1 MHPSGQTADPPVPG
15 RLRLL
20 LILGGVTAVG
30 PLSIDAYLPGFPDI
44 AEDLGA
50 SESAVQLTL
59 ASFLVMMAVGQLV
72 LGPLSDGWGRR
83 RPALIGLTVY
93 VLASLA
99 CAAAPSVE
107 VLVALRA
114 VQGLA
119 GAAGV
124 VIARAV
130 VRDLFTGSDLTRFF
144 ARLTLV
150 FGLGPIVAPTLGS
163 LLLEITGWR
172 GIFLMLA
179 ALGAVVV
186 GAAVAWLPE
195 TLPPQRRRAN
205 RLPQMVG
212 TMTGLLRDRRFVG
225 YALSLGLG
233 FGGMFAYIG
242 SSSFVLQGVF
252 GVPALAYGVLF
263 GANALGFVL
272 VGQLSAYLAGRVPE
286 RQTLIA
292 GLGIGTLAGVALIAA
307 ALAGVGGVV
316 AVAGPLF
323 IFVASLGL
331 VMPNATSLALS
342 AHPEAA
348 GSGSALLGFLQA
360 PIAALIA
367 PLVGLGPTDSAVPM
381 AAAVAVLAAAAL
393 AAMTTLTKGAPA
405 AA

>member
-1 MHPSGQTADPPVPG
+1 MQAEGEPRPG

-20 LILGGVTAVG
+20 LILGGTTAVG
-30 PLSIDAYLPGFPDI
+30 PLSIDAYLPGFPQI
-44 AEDLGA
+44 ADQLDA

-59 ASFLVMMAVGQLV
+59 ASFLVTMAIGQLV

-83 RPALIGLTVY
+83 RPVLVGMSAY

-107 VLVALRA
+107 VLVVLRG

-163 LLLEITGWR
+163 LLLGVTGWR
-172 GIFLMLA
+172 GIFLLLA
-179 ALGAVVV
+179 GLGVLAV
-186 GAAVAWLPE
+186 AAIAAWLPE
-195 TLPPQRRRAN
+195 TLPPERRRSV
-205 RLPQMVG
+205 RLPPMARAMG
-212 TMTGLLRDRRFVG
+212 GLLRDRRFVG
-225 YALSLGLG
+225 YSLALALG

-242 SSSFVLQGVF
+242 SSSFVLQEVF
-252 GVPALAYGVLF
+252 GVPALLYGVLF

-286 RQTLIA
+286 RRTLTA
-292 GLGIGTLAGVALIAA
+292 GLGIGALAGVALIAA
-307 ALAGVGGVV
+307 ALAGVGGLV

-331 VMPNATSLALS
+331 VMPNATALALG

-348 GSGSALLGFLQA
+348 GTGSALLGFLQA
-360 PIAALIA
+360 PVAVVTA
-367 PLVGLGPTDSAVPM
+367 PLVGLGPENSAIPM

-393 AAMTTLTKGAPA
+393 AASTALTRGGPA
-405 AA
+405 TA

>member
-1 MHPSGQTADPPVPG
+1 MHLAGPPDEPPPPG

-30 PLSIDAYLPGFPDI
+30 PLSIDAYLPAFPEI
-44 AEDLGA
+44 ATQLDA

-59 ASFLVMMAVGQLV
+59 ASFLVTMAIGQLL
-72 LGPLSDGWGRR
+72 LGPLSDAWGRR
-83 RPALIGLTVY
+83 RPILVGLAAY

-99 CAAAPSVE
+99 CALAPNVE
-107 VLVALRA
+107 TLVVLRA
-114 VQGLA
+114 AQGVA

-124 VIARAV
+124 VVARAV

-163 LLLEITGWR
+163 LLLQVTGWR
-172 GIFLMLA
+172 GIFVLLA
-179 ALGAVVV
+179 SL
-186 GAAVAWLPE
+186 GAAVLVAATRWLPE
-195 TLPPQRRRAN
+195 TLPPHRRRPN
-205 RLPQMVG
+205 DLPVLAR
-212 TMTGLLRDRRFVG
+212 TMSGLLRDRSFVG
-225 YALSLGLG
+225 YALAMALG

-242 SSSFVLQGVF
+242 SSSFVLQDVF
-252 GVPALAYGVLF
+252 GVPALQYGILF

-286 RQTLIA
+286 RRTLTA
-292 GLGIGTLAGVALIAA
+292 GLGIGALAGLVLISATVT
-307 ALAGVGGVV
+307 GVGGVF

-323 IFVASLGL
+323 VYVASLGL

-342 AHPEAA
+342 GHPEAA

-360 PIAALIA
+360 PVAAIAA
-367 PLVGLGPTDSAVPM
+367 PLVGLGPAHSAVPM
-381 AAAVAVLAAAAL
+381 SAAVAGLTVAAL
-393 AAMTTLTKGAPA
+393 AVIATLTRRGRPA
-405 AA
+405 A